1 MLNVTYMNSATN
13 QTYNPYA
20 LTWISSEV
28 QKRVILDTASKLGV
42 SAAAIAGAM
51 AEECTSIRANPVEF
65 AKQTWIDEVA
75 LRHNMGLGS
84 YRTHKEFNPNPQNW
98 WFEMA

>member
-42 SAAAIAGAM
+42 SAAAIAA
-51 AEECTSIRANPVEF
+51 
-65 AKQTWIDEVA
+65 
-75 LRHNMGLGS
+75 
-84 YRTHKEFNPNPQNW
+84 
-98 WFEMA
+98 